1 MFLNPIVKDLCY
13 TCSYQDNLE
22 KMTLGGSMTIVHA
35 WIKYVANM
43 IMRGGGI
50 IKLPRDQVWVFG
62 KIIKQRKNK
71 F

>member
-1 MFLNPIVKDLCY
+1 
-13 TCSYQDNLE
+13 
-22 KMTLGGSMTIVHA
+22 MTIVHA